1 MVGLSGFEPLTSRLS
16 AVRSSQL
23 SYRPVVATMRPT
35 RRSAA
40 KEASVPK
47 ERTAARARPAG
58 SLKTR

>member
-1 MVGLSGFEPLTSRLS
+1 
-16 AVRSSQL
+16 
-23 SYRPVVATMRPT
+23 VVATMRPT